1 MDGDERAAAAQRLQ
15 ETPWVRALL
24 GTAAAPRL
32 LAGDPPVW
40 DGMFALDSAL
50 RAQHYVAGARAPF
63 LFRGPHLRVDCA
75 PGSPSS
81 ASSARSP
88 PSGYDDD
95 DAALR
100 ATVAAATPGPR
111 PEGARFL
118 FREGGRLGQ
127 DAALSKRAT
136 MTWAVYAGHHAIN
149 GAYNLQGGATAAI
162 IDYVTACAGSV
173 IFKWGAFVLTKVNT
187 IKYLR
192 TAGPVPGIFK
202 VIVELQ
208 DYDLDKGDLILH
220 TTLTRDDIP
229 SGERPFATAVTH
241 MVDGPRRKRWKL
253 RQKRGS
259 GGEGAGGGGGSAT
272 VPFARESVSASSTQI
287 PNPERSLSS
296 RDGRVGGIGDVNKAA
311 SPSIPPAAL
320 KSVTPAAAVSAVE
333 GSRL

>member
-32 LAGDPPVW
+32 LAGAPPVW

-50 RAQHYVAGARAPF
+50 RAQHYVAGARAP
-63 LFRGPHLRVDCA
+63 
-75 PGSPSS
+75 
-81 ASSARSP
+81 
-88 PSGYDDD
+88 
-95 DAALR
+95 
-100 ATVAAATPGPR
+100 
-111 PEGARFL
+111 FL

-253 RQKRGS
+253 RQKRGR